1 MQLLIS
7 ASEESIGLALLI
19 PLGGA
24 CRGDLE
30 DLEKLV
36 RNKILMR
43 KKMRFEI
50 NFTLNKKTEY
60 V

>member
-7 ASEESIGLALLI
+7 ASEESIGLALRI

-24 CRGDLE
+24 VGVEFE

-36 RNKILMR
+36 RNKFSRREDM
-43 KKMRFEI
+43 K
-50 NFTLNKKTEY
+50 
-60 V
+60 

>member
-7 ASEESIGLALLI
+7 ASEESIGIALRI

-24 CRGDLE
+24 VGNGFE

-36 RNKILMR
+36 RNKISIR
-43 KKMRFEI
+43 RDSK
-50 NFTLNKKTEY
+50 
-60 V
+60 